1 MERTISGANDSLG
14 QRAIVAGASSAGMLA
29 AHALAQSFARVLVLD
44 RDELPS
50 APASRRA
57 TPQARRVH
65 ILLKGGEDA
74 IERMLDAGRSAAR
87 VQLAAMRDERV
98 REKLTAV
105 NQLLAPF
112 EVLLEPEIRKRV
124 TG

>member
-1 MERTISGANDSLG
+1 
-14 QRAIVAGASSAGMLA
+14 
-29 AHALAQSFARVLVLD
+29 
-44 RDELPS
+44 
-50 APASRRA
+50 
-57 TPQARRVH
+57 
-65 ILLKGGEDA
+65 
-74 IERMLDAGRSAAR
+74 MLDAGRRAAR